1 MSPAIRLAALV
12 ALLPA
17 GAASA
22 ATLIHAGR
30 LVDGVSPAP
39 RERVTIVVEGERI
52 QGIEGGFRAA
62 GSGDQVVDLTQST
75 VLPGFMDMHV
85 HLTSEQGRTSELDSI
100 KKGEADR
107 AYDSTVFAERTLLAG
122 FTTVRN
128 LGDHWNISIA
138 LRRAIEA
145 GKVKG
150 PRVYTAGRSIGTR
163 GGHADAT
170 NAFGPYF
177 SSGDPR
183 LDTVCNGADSCREAV
198 RQRYQDG
205 ADSIKITATGGVL
218 SIAKSGSAPQF
229 TDDELAAIMSTAHDY
244 GMKVAAHAHGSEG
257 IKRAVRNGVDSIEH
271 GTFMDDEAIRL
282 MKENGTHY
290 VPTISAGR
298 FVYQQAQDPDLLSG
312 DRAPQG
318 AGRRAA
324 DPGDVRQGLAGGR
337 HDHVRHRHRRQRA
350 RRQCQG
356 IRVHGRVGHA
366 GHGCDPLGHDRAG
379 KVSRDRRPARQ
390 PRGRQDRGH
399 RRRARRPARRRP
411 RPRARVV
418 RHEGWRHL
426 QALSEEPRRIPR
438 AQGVA

>member
-1 MSPAIRLAALV
+1 MSPAIRFAALAAF
-12 ALLPA
+12 LPA

-30 LVDGVSPAP
+30 LVDGVSATP
-39 RERVTIVVEGERI
+39 RERVTIVVEGNRI
-52 QGIEGGFRAA
+52 EAIEDGFRAA
-62 GSGDQVVDLTQST
+62 GSGDEVVDLAQAT

-100 KKGEADR
+100 KKSEADR

-145 GKVKG
+145 GKLKG

-170 NAFGPYF
+170 NAFGPYL
-177 SSGDPR
+177 SSSDPR
-183 LDTVCNGADSCREAV
+183 LDTVCNGPDSCREAV

-229 TDDELAAIMSTAHDY
+229 TDEELAAVISTAHDY

-257 IKRAVRNGVDSIEH
+257 IKRAVRNGIDSIEH

-282 MKENGTHY
+282 MKEKGTHY

-298 FVYQQAQDPDLLSG
+298 FVYQQAQDPTYFPAIVRPKALAVGPQIQETFGKAWRAGVTIMFGTDTGVSAHGDNAKEFGYMVESG
-312 DRAPQG
+312 MPVMEAIRSATIVPAKYLGIDDR
-318 AGRRAA
+318 
-324 DPGDVRQGLAGGR
+324 
-337 HDHVRHRHRRQRA
+337 
-350 RRQCQG
+350 
-356 IRVHGRVGHA
+356 
-366 GHGCDPLGHDRAG
+366 LGSLEAG
-379 KVSRDRRPARQ
+379 KVADIVAVPGDPLA
-390 PRGRQDRGH
+390 DVH
-399 RRRARRPARRRP
+399 VLE
-411 RPRARVV
+411 RVSFV
-418 RHEGWRHL
+418 MKEGVIYKR
-426 QALSEEPRRIPR
+426 
-438 AQGVA
+438 